1 MLNISLNSKFDHFDS
16 AIRMCRGH
24 LEQSGYDSS
33 SCFHGLY
40 IYVVCTSSPSLFCRW
55 HLMGFHWAGW
65 ICAKSNTNNFSLVI
79 GGS

>member
-40 IYVVCTSSPSLFCRW
+40 IYVVCTSSPSLFCR
-55 HLMGFHWAGW
+55 
-65 ICAKSNTNNFSLVI
+65 
-79 GGS
+79 